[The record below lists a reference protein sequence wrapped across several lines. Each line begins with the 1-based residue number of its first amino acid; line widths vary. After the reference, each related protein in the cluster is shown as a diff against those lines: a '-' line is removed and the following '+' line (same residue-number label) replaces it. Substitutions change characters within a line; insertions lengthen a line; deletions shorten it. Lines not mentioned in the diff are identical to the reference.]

1 MTKLTWSV
9 APETGGVL
17 VSIQQTSR
25 ANGEDITREAACELT
40 AAQLQIIEQLVYST
54 LYIMYGFDL
63 ALLS

>member
-1 MTKLTWSV
+1 MTKLTWSL

-25 ANGEDITREAACELT
+25 VNGEKFMKEATCGLT
-40 AAQLQIIEQLVYST
+40 AAQLKIIEKLVYST
-54 LYIMYGFDL
+54 LASMYGFDR